1 MHRLISV
8 STNHL
13 QIVQAAHHF
22 VSPAM
27 QVQRSAVAVN
37 RMPRR
42 GRAAPHIRDAA
53 LPGSN
58 FAGQIKRLEPTT
70 HT

>member
-1 MHRLISV
+1 MHLLISV

-13 QIVQAAHHF
+13 WIVQAADHF
-22 VSPAM
+22 VSPATRL
-27 QVQRSAVAVN
+27 QCSAVAVSHL
-37 RMPRR
+37 PR
-42 GRAAPHIRDAA
+42 GGGAAPHVRDAA

-58 FAGQIKRLEPTT
+58 FASQIKRLEPTT